1 MLWRH
6 LFRKKSSHLACSVE
20 PVSDIPI
27 GYALEARMLFDG
39 AIAATAEQTT
49 EAQTTTTQ
57 TTTTQ
62 TASVGTAAQS
72 DSSNTDGTTD
82 QSDTS
87 SQHTSTQS
95 ATTDSHDVAAV
106 AAGATSHKEVVFID
120 TSVADYQILVD
131 QVPAGTEVV
140 LLDSSKDGLTQ
151 MAEWAQTHHGYD
163 AIHIISHGSEGQV
176 SLGTLTLNTTT
187 AASRSA
193 DLATL
198 GSALTEDGDLLLYG
212 CDIGATGSGA
222 FLQLLHDTTGADIAA
237 SNDNTGAAALGGDW
251 VLETSL
257 GDIQTSSLSVSH
269 YSHLLSMVTFVE
281 NSQEDNDANSNSMF
295 VRTIDGADFT
305 FKAGSTI
312 TGTSASYLDIQEDT
326 NPNYQT
332 SGGGIGPGI
341 YSLSDRNGGSGM
353 DFEISVQSG
362 YTFDLTGFETQ
373 LRTGSLTI
381 YYVKDGVTNS
391 FTLSPGADSFHTY
404 SGLTTLN
411 DVTSVVF
418 TSEDYGLFQNI
429 IITDVKTASPK
440 DTTSTLTAGA
450 ASEATTFSTTATSV
464 ASATSLLDF
473 TITDTGASDGVATN
487 VSQFYANVSGT
498 ATSSELSK
506 MTFLLSGPDATNVV
520 GTYDSSTGRI
530 TFSSLSLSVAN
541 SSSETY
547 TIKAY
552 YNDNTGSNDITDHHT
567 VVLSVN
573 ASNFTTV
580 SGGSTFASSQA
591 NVTNGSGASIDVA
604 ATKLI
609 YSQSP
614 STSVVSGINFT
625 TQPVLIAVD
634 DRGNIDTDFSGTV
647 TLSEN
652 GSGSLT
658 GTTSVTASNGTAT
671 FSGVKYTSASDADA
685 NFVLTAASGSLVSA
699 TSASINPDV
708 VATRLV
714 FSTQPV
720 PTTIQNGQSTS
731 FTTVPVVQAVD
742 ANGMVDQDYTTNIVL
757 SVTDPNDSVVDG
769 TVNSLSVTS
778 GDHDASAT
786 TVTLTPSGGIATYTG
801 LIIQYTNSG
810 STNTLALR
818 ATSGGLTA
826 VNSSSITSTTNTA
839 PVFSNLNGGATFTE
853 KGSAVVMD
861 NNVTVADTE
870 LNALNS
876 GLGNYN
882 GASISIA
889 RNGGANSNDSF
900 GNSGLLGALTQ
911 GQSFTYNGTAVGSVT
926 ANSSGTLTL
935 TFNSNA
941 TSAIVNAVLQS
952 LTYANSSND
961 PPTSVTLNWTFNDG
975 SLNSS
980 GTNQAVLSITPV
992 NDAPVI
998 SNTSVSKT
1006 FNEDTAQTFS
1016 AADFG
1021 FSDVDSGNT
1030 LQSITIVTAPIA
1042 GELFIDANSDGVRDS
1057 GDTLLGDGA
1066 VVSAANIGKLTFRP
1080 TANANGAGYA
1090 SFTWKVSDG
1099 TALSANT
1106 GTMTLNVTPVND
1118 APVISNTSVSKTFN
1132 EDSAQTFSAAD
1143 FGFSDVDSGNTLQSI
1158 TIVTAPGAGELFID
1172 ANNDGVRGGGDT
1184 LLGNGSVVSAADIG
1198 KLTFRPTAN
1207 ANGTGYASFTWKVS
1221 DGTALSANMGTM
1233 TLNVTPVNDAPTL
1246 SSGATVTLTSTTEDV
1261 TSSATTVSS
1270 LLNNAGY
1277 GDVDSGA
1284 ASGIAI
1290 TATAGHG
1297 GWQYSTD
1304 SGANW
1309 FNVGTVSGSSALLL
1323 GSTAQIRYVP
1333 DSANGETATLG
1344 FRAWD
1349 QTSGTATAGASKGL
1363 ADTSTSGGSSAFS
1376 SNSAQASLVVTN
1388 VNDAPTVGS
1397 TVSTQSATKDTA
1409 FSFTVPAGTF
1419 VDVDSGDTLTLSA
1432 TQADGS
1438 ALPGWLSFN
1447 PATRTFSGTPGNGDV
1462 GNLTIRVTATDGSNA
1477 SVSTTF
1483 GLTVN
1488 NSNLPPVVSTPVTDQ
1503 SIAQN
1508 GSFNFTVP
1516 AGTFTDP
1523 DTGDTLT
1530 LSATRADG
1538 SALPGWLSF
1547 NPTTRTFSGTPGN
1560 GDVGNLTIRV
1570 TATDGSNASVS
1581 TTFGLVVTN
1590 VNDAP
1595 VVSGSLGAQTAA
1607 QNGGFSFTV
1616 PAGTFTDPD
1625 TGDTLT
1631 LSATRADGSALPG
1644 WLSFNPTTRT
1654 FSGTPGNGDVGNL
1667 TIRVTATDGSNASVS
1682 TTFGLVVTNVNDAPV
1697 VSGSLGAQ
1705 TAAQNGGFSFTVPA
1719 GTFTDP
1725 DSGDTLTL
1733 SATRADGSALPGW
1746 LSFNPATRTF
1756 SGTPGN
1762 GDVGNLTIRV
1772 TATDGS
1778 NASVSTTFGLVVSG
1792 SSVDNGDP
1800 EFRINGGTSVQPTA
1814 TPVPV
1819 VTVAPAAPVTLG
1831 ALFAPTSLGAL
1842 NATSTADNA
1851 TAASTIFQAAQ
1862 RAPQVSNAPASQIA
1876 SAFVQGAVSSSASL
1890 FESSLGSFPSFNT
1903 GGALGGSSS
1912 LAGVFSGISL
1922 PSLSPMAVFSGGS
1935 WRDIN
1940 TNSANTG
1947 RLTTPLGGVAM
1958 QFAPGLERQLQHIG
1972 DDMQQRLAAIEQAL
1986 LDIGQITVERQQG

>member
-6 LFRKKSSHLACSVE
+6 LFRKKSSHSACSVE

-39 AIAATAEQTT
+39 AIVATAEQTT
-49 EAQTTTTQ
+49 ETQTTTSQTTTSQ

-62 TASVGTAAQS
+62 TASADTATQS
-72 DSSNTDGTTD
+72 DNSHADGTTD

-95 ATTDSHDVAAV
+95 ATADSHDVAAV
-106 AAGATSHKEVVFID
+106 ATGATAHKEVVFID
-120 TSVADYQILVD
+120 TSVADYQTLVD

-222 FLQLLHDTTGADIAA
+222 FLQLLHETTGADIAA

-251 VLETSL
+251 VLETSV
-257 GDIQTSSLSVSH
+257 GDIQAHSLSVSD
-269 YSHLLSMVTFVE
+269 YSHLLSTVTFVVD
-281 NSQEDNDANSNSMF
+281 SQEDSDANSNNMF
-295 VRTIDGADFT
+295 VRTIDGASFT

-312 TGTSASYLDIQEDT
+312 TGTNASYLDIQEDT

-362 YTFDLTGFETQ
+362 YTFDVTGFETQ
-373 LRTGSLTI
+373 LRTGTLTI
-381 YYVKDGVTNS
+381 YYVKDGVTSS
-391 FTLSPGADSFHTY
+391 FSLTPGADAFHTY
-404 SGLTTLN
+404 SGVTTLN

-429 IITDVKTASPK
+429 IITDVKTAAPK
-440 DTTSTLTAGA
+440 DSTSTLTAGA

-464 ASATSLLDF
+464 GSATSLMDF
-473 TITDTGASDGVATN
+473 TITDTGASDGVATT
-487 VSQFYANVSGT
+487 VSALYANVSGS

-506 MTFLLSGPDATNVV
+506 MTFLLSGPDATNVA
-520 GTYDSSTGRI
+520 GTYDSSTGRV
-530 TFSSLSLSVAN
+530 TFSGLNVSIADGG
-541 SSSETY
+541 SETY

-552 YNDNTGSNDITDHHT
+552 YNDNTSSNDITDHHT
-567 VVLSVN
+567 VVLSIN
-573 ASNFTTV
+573 ASNVTTG
-580 SGGSTFASSQA
+580 SGSSTFAGAQSS
-591 NVTNGSGASIDVA
+591 VTNGSGASIDVA
-604 ATKLI
+604 ATQLI

-625 TQPVLIAVD
+625 TQPVVYAVD
-634 DRGNIDTDFSGTV
+634 ARGNIDTDFNGSV

-658 GTTSVTASNGTAT
+658 GTTQVTASNGIAT

-685 NFVLTAASGSLVSA
+685 NFVLTAASASLASV

-769 TVNSLSVTS
+769 TVNSLTVTS
-778 GDHDASAT
+778 GDNDGSAT

-810 STNTLALR
+810 SSNTLALR

-826 VNSSSITSTTNTA
+826 INSSSITSTTNTA
-839 PVFSNLNGGATFTE
+839 PVFSNLNGGATYTE
-853 KGSAVVMD
+853 NGSAVVID
-861 NNVTVADTE
+861 NDVTVADTE
-870 LNALNS
+870 LNNQ
-876 GLGNYN
+876 GNYN

-889 RNGGANSNDSF
+889 RNGGANSVDTF
-900 GNSGLLGALTQ
+900 GNSGLLGTLTQ
-911 GQSFTYNGTAVGSVT
+911 GQNFTYNGTAVGSVT
-926 ANSSGTLTL
+926 TNSSGTLTL

-952 LTYANSSND
+952 LTYANTSDD
-961 PPTSVTLNWTFNDG
+961 PPASVTLNWTFNDG
-975 SLNSS
+975 SLNST

-1006 FNEDTAQTFS
+1006 FNEDSAQTFS

-1021 FSDVDSGNT
+1021 FSDVDSGDT
-1030 LQSITIVTAPIA
+1030 LQSITIVTAPTA

-1099 TALSANT
+1099 TALSGNT

-1118 APVISNTSVSKTFN
+1118 APVISNTSVSKTLS

-1143 FGFSDVDSGNTLQSI
+1143 FGFSDVDSGDTLQSI
-1158 TIVTAPGAGELFID
+1158 TIVTGPGAGELFID

-1207 ANGTGYASFTWKVS
+1207 ANGTSYTTFTWKVS
-1221 DGTALSANMGTM
+1221 DGTALSGNTGTM

-1246 SSGATVTLTSTTEDV
+1246 SSGVTVTLTSTTEDV

-1270 LLNNAGY
+1270 LLSNAGY

-1284 ASGIAI
+1284 SSGIAI
-1290 TATAGHG
+1290 TATAGNG

-1304 SGANW
+1304 SGTNW
-1309 FNVGTVSGSSALLL
+1309 FSIGTVSDSSALLL
-1323 GSTAQIRYVP
+1323 LAPNAQVRYVP
-1333 DSANGETATLG
+1333 DSANGETATLS

-1349 QTSGTATAGASKGL
+1349 NTSGSATAGSSKGL
-1363 ADTSTSGGSSAFS
+1363 ADTSTTGGSSAFS
-1376 SNSAQASLVVTN
+1376 TNSAQASLVVTS

-1397 TVSTQSATKDTA
+1397 PVSIQSATKDTA
-1409 FSFTVPAGTF
+1409 FSFTVPGGTF
-1419 VDVDSGDTLTLSA
+1419 VDVDSGDTLTLGA
-1432 TQADGS
+1432 TQSDGS
-1438 ALPGWLSFN
+1438 ALPTWLSFN
-1447 PATRTFSGTPGNGDV
+1447 PSTRTFSGTPGHSDV
-1462 GNLTIRVTATDGSNA
+1462 GNLTIRITATDGSNA

-1488 NSNLPPVVSTPVTDQ
+1488 NSNLPPVVSNPVTDQ

-1516 AGTFTDP
+1516 GGTFTDP
-1523 DTGDTLT
+1523 DT
-1530 LSATRADG
+1530 
-1538 SALPGWLSF
+1538 
-1547 NPTTRTFSGTPGN
+1547 
-1560 GDVGNLTIRV
+1560 
-1570 TATDGSNASVS
+1570 
-1581 TTFGLVVTN
+1581 
-1590 VNDAP
+1590 
-1595 VVSGSLGAQTAA
+1595 
-1607 QNGGFSFTV
+1607 
-1616 PAGTFTDPD
+1616 
-1625 TGDTLT
+1625 
-1631 LSATRADGSALPG
+1631 
-1644 WLSFNPTTRT
+1644 
-1654 FSGTPGNGDVGNL
+1654 
-1667 TIRVTATDGSNASVS
+1667 
-1682 TTFGLVVTNVNDAPV
+1682 
-1697 VSGSLGAQ
+1697 
-1705 TAAQNGGFSFTVPA
+1705 
-1719 GTFTDP
+1719 
-1725 DSGDTLTL
+1725 GDTLTL

-1778 NASVSTTFGLVVSG
+1778 NASVSTTFGLVVTNVNDAPVVSG
-1792 SSVDNGDP
+1792 SLGGQTAAQNGGFSFTVPAGVFTDPDTGDSLTLSATQADGSALPGWLSFNPATRTFSGTPGNGDVGNLTIRVTATDGSNASVSTTFGLVVTGSTVDNGDP
-1800 EFRINGGTSVQPTA
+1800 EFRINGGTSVPPTA

-1819 VTVAPAAPVTLG
+1819 VTVAPAAPITLG
-1831 ALFAPTSLGAL
+1831 ALFGPTSLGAL
-1842 NATSTADNA
+1842 NAGSTATADNA
-1851 TAASTIFQAAQ
+1851 TAASTIFQSAQ
-1862 RAPQVSNAPASQIA
+1862 RAPQVSNVPASQIA

-1912 LAGVFSGISL
+1912 LAGVFSGMSL

-1947 RLTTPLGGVAM
+1947 RLTTPSGGIAL
-1958 QFAPGLERQLQHIG
+1958 QFAPGLEQQLQHIG
-1972 DDMQQRLAAIEQAL
+1972 NDTQQRLAAIEQAL
-1986 LDIGQITVERQQG
+1986 LDIGQITYEQQQG

>member
-6 LFRKKSSHLACSVE
+6 LFRKKSSHSACSVE

-39 AIAATAEQTT
+39 AIVATAEQTT
-49 EAQTTTTQ
+49 ETQTTTSQTTTSQ

-62 TASVGTAAQS
+62 TASADTATQS
-72 DSSNTDGTTD
+72 DNSHADGTTD
-82 QSDTS
+82 QADTS

-95 ATTDSHDVAAV
+95 ATADSHDVAAV
-106 AAGATSHKEVVFID
+106 ATGATAHKEVVFID
-120 TSVADYQILVD
+120 TSVADYQTLVD

-140 LLDSSKDGLTQ
+140 LLDSGKDGLTQ
-151 MAEWAQTHHGYD
+151 MAEWAQTHSGYD

-222 FLQLLHDTTGADIAA
+222 FLQLLHETTGADIAA

-251 VLETSL
+251 VLETSV
-257 GDIQTSSLSVSH
+257 GDIQAHSLSVSD
-269 YSHLLSMVTFVE
+269 YSHLLSTVTFVDG
-281 NSQEDNDANSNSMF
+281 SQEDSDANSNNMF
-295 VRTIDGADFT
+295 VRTIDGASFT

-312 TGTSASYLDIQEDT
+312 TGKNASYLDIQEDT

-341 YSLSDRNGGSGM
+341 YSLSDRNGGSGI

-362 YTFDLTGFETQ
+362 YTFDVTGFETQ
-373 LRTGSLTI
+373 LRTGTVTI
-381 YYVKDGVTNS
+381 YYVKDGVTSS
-391 FTLSPGADSFHTY
+391 FSLTPGADAFHTY

-429 IITDVKTASPK
+429 IITDVKTAAPK
-440 DTTSTLTAGA
+440 DSTSTLTAGA

-464 ASATSLLDF
+464 GSATSLMDF
-473 TITDTGASDGVATN
+473 TITDTGASDGVATT
-487 VSQFYANVSGT
+487 VSALYANVSGS

-506 MTFLLSGPDATNVV
+506 MTFLLSGPDATNVA
-520 GTYDSSTGRI
+520 GTYDSSTGRV
-530 TFSSLSLSVAN
+530 TFSGLNVSIADGG
-541 SSSETY
+541 SETY

-552 YNDNTGSNDITDHHT
+552 YNDNTSSNDITDHHT
-567 VVLSVN
+567 VVLSIN
-573 ASNFTTV
+573 ASNVTTG
-580 SGGSTFASSQA
+580 SGCSTFAGAQSS
-591 NVTNGSGASIDVA
+591 VTNGSGASIDVA
-604 ATKLI
+604 ATQLI

-625 TQPVLIAVD
+625 TQPVVYAVD
-634 DRGNIDTDFSGTV
+634 ARGNIDTDFNGSV

-658 GTTSVTASNGTAT
+658 GTTQVTASNGIAT

-685 NFVLTAASGSLVSA
+685 NFVLTAASASLASV

-769 TVNSLSVTS
+769 TVNSLTVTS
-778 GDHDASAT
+778 GDNDGSAT

-810 STNTLALR
+810 SSNTLALR
-818 ATSGGLTA
+818 ATSVGLTA
-826 VNSSSITSTTNTA
+826 INSSSITSTTNTA
-839 PVFSNLNGGATFTE
+839 PVFSNLNGGATYTE
-853 KGSAVVMD
+853 NGSAVVID
-861 NNVTVADTE
+861 NDVTVADTE
-870 LNALNS
+870 LNNQ
-876 GLGNYN
+876 GNYN

-889 RNGGANSNDSF
+889 RNGGANSVDTF
-900 GNSGLLGALTQ
+900 GNSGLLGTLTQ
-911 GQSFTYNGTAVGSVT
+911 GQNFTYNGTAVGSVT
-926 ANSSGTLTL
+926 TNSSGTLTL

-952 LTYANSSND
+952 LTYANTSDD
-961 PPTSVTLNWTFNDG
+961 PPASVTLNWTFNDG
-975 SLNSS
+975 SLNST

-1006 FNEDTAQTFS
+1006 FNEDSAQTFS

-1021 FSDVDSGNT
+1021 FSDVDSGDT
-1030 LQSITIVTAPIA
+1030 LQSITIVTAPTA

-1099 TALSANT
+1099 TALSGNT

-1118 APVISNTSVSKTFN
+1118 APVISNTSVSKTLS

-1143 FGFSDVDSGNTLQSI
+1143 FGFSDVDSGDTLQSI
-1158 TIVTAPGAGELFID
+1158 TIVTGPGAGELFID

-1207 ANGTGYASFTWKVS
+1207 ANGTSYTTFTWKVS
-1221 DGTALSANMGTM
+1221 DGTALSGNTGTM

-1246 SSGATVTLTSTTEDV
+1246 SSGVTVTLTSTTEDV

-1270 LLNNAGY
+1270 LLSNAGY

-1284 ASGIAI
+1284 SSGIAI
-1290 TATAGHG
+1290 TATAGNG

-1309 FNVGTVSGSSALLL
+1309 FSIGTVSDSSALLL
-1323 GSTAQIRYVP
+1323 LAPNAQVRYVP
-1333 DSANGETATLG
+1333 DSANGETATLS

-1349 QTSGTATAGASKGL
+1349 NTSGSATAGSSKGL
-1363 ADTSTSGGSSAFS
+1363 ADTSTTGGSSAFS
-1376 SNSAQASLVVTN
+1376 TNSAQASLVVTS

-1397 TVSTQSATKDTA
+1397 PVSIQSATKDTA
-1409 FSFTVPAGTF
+1409 FSFTVPGGTF

-1432 TQADGS
+1432 TQSDGS
-1438 ALPGWLSFN
+1438 ALPTWLSFN
-1447 PATRTFSGTPGNGDV
+1447 PSTRTFSGTPGHSDV
-1462 GNLTIRVTATDGSNA
+1462 GNLTIRITATDGSNA

-1488 NSNLPPVVSTPVTDQ
+1488 NSNLPPVVSNPVTDQ

-1516 AGTFTDP
+1516 GGTFTDP
-1523 DTGDTLT
+1523 DT
-1530 LSATRADG
+1530 
-1538 SALPGWLSF
+1538 
-1547 NPTTRTFSGTPGN
+1547 
-1560 GDVGNLTIRV
+1560 
-1570 TATDGSNASVS
+1570 
-1581 TTFGLVVTN
+1581 
-1590 VNDAP
+1590 
-1595 VVSGSLGAQTAA
+1595 
-1607 QNGGFSFTV
+1607 
-1616 PAGTFTDPD
+1616 
-1625 TGDTLT
+1625 
-1631 LSATRADGSALPG
+1631 
-1644 WLSFNPTTRT
+1644 
-1654 FSGTPGNGDVGNL
+1654 
-1667 TIRVTATDGSNASVS
+1667 
-1682 TTFGLVVTNVNDAPV
+1682 
-1697 VSGSLGAQ
+1697 
-1705 TAAQNGGFSFTVPA
+1705 
-1719 GTFTDP
+1719 
-1725 DSGDTLTL
+1725 GDTLTL

-1778 NASVSTTFGLVVSG
+1778 NASVSTTFGLVVTNVNDAPVVSG
-1792 SSVDNGDP
+1792 SLGGQTAAQNGGFSFTVPAGVFTDPDTGDSLTLSATQADGSALPGWLSFNPATRTFSGTPGNGDVGNLTIRVTATDGSNASVSTTFGLVVTGSTVDNGDP
-1800 EFRINGGTSVQPTA
+1800 EFRINGGTSVPPTA

-1819 VTVAPAAPVTLG
+1819 VTVAPAAPITLG
-1831 ALFAPTSLGAL
+1831 ALFGPTSLGAL
-1842 NATSTADNA
+1842 NAGSTATADNA
-1851 TAASTIFQAAQ
+1851 TAASTIFQSAQ
-1862 RAPQVSNAPASQIA
+1862 RAPQVSNVPASQIA

-1912 LAGVFSGISL
+1912 LAGVFSGMSL

-1947 RLTTPLGGVAM
+1947 RLTTPSGGIAL
-1958 QFAPGLERQLQHIG
+1958 QFAPGLEQQLQHIG
-1972 DDMQQRLAAIEQAL
+1972 NDTQQRLAAIEQAL
-1986 LDIGQITVERQQG
+1986 LDIGQITYEQQQG

>member
-6 LFRKKSSHLACSVE
+6 LFRKKSSHSACSVE

-39 AIAATAEQTT
+39 AIVATAEQTT
-49 EAQTTTTQ
+49 ETQTTTSQTTTSQ

-62 TASVGTAAQS
+62 TASADTATQS
-72 DSSNTDGTTD
+72 DNSHADGTTD
-82 QSDTS
+82 QADTS

-95 ATTDSHDVAAV
+95 ATADSHDVAAV
-106 AAGATSHKEVVFID
+106 ATGATAHKEVVFID
-120 TSVADYQILVD
+120 TSVADYQTLVD

-151 MAEWAQTHHGYD
+151 MAEWAQTHSGYD

-222 FLQLLHDTTGADIAA
+222 FLQLLHETTGADIAA

-251 VLETSL
+251 VLETSV
-257 GDIQTSSLSVSH
+257 GDIQAHSLSVSD
-269 YSHLLSMVTFVE
+269 YSHLLSTVTFVDG
-281 NSQEDNDANSNSMF
+281 SQEDSDANSNNMF
-295 VRTIDGADFT
+295 VRTIDGASFT

-312 TGTSASYLDIQEDT
+312 TGKNASYLDIQEDT

-362 YTFDLTGFETQ
+362 YTFDVTGFETQ
-373 LRTGSLTI
+373 LRTGTVTI
-381 YYVKDGVTNS
+381 YYVKDGVTSS
-391 FTLSPGADSFHTY
+391 FSLTPGADAFHTY

-429 IITDVKTASPK
+429 IITDVKTAAPK
-440 DTTSTLTAGA
+440 DSTSTLTAGA

-464 ASATSLLDF
+464 GSATSLMDF
-473 TITDTGASDGVATN
+473 TITDTGASDGVATT
-487 VSQFYANVSGT
+487 VSALYANVSGS

-506 MTFLLSGPDATNVV
+506 MTFLLSGPDATNVA
-520 GTYDSSTGRI
+520 GTYDSSTGRV
-530 TFSSLSLSVAN
+530 TFSGLNVSIADGG
-541 SSSETY
+541 SETY

-552 YNDNTGSNDITDHHT
+552 YNDNTSSNDITDHHT
-567 VVLSVN
+567 VVLSIN
-573 ASNFTTV
+573 ASNVTTG
-580 SGGSTFASSQA
+580 SGSSTFAGAQSS
-591 NVTNGSGASIDVA
+591 VTNGSGASIDVA
-604 ATKLI
+604 ATQLI

-625 TQPVLIAVD
+625 TQPVVYAVD
-634 DRGNIDTDFSGTV
+634 ARGNIDTDFNGSV

-658 GTTSVTASNGTAT
+658 GTTQVTASNGIAT

-685 NFVLTAASGSLVSA
+685 NFVLTAASASLASV

-769 TVNSLSVTS
+769 TVNSLTVTS
-778 GDHDASAT
+778 GDNDGSAT

-810 STNTLALR
+810 SSNTLALR
-818 ATSGGLTA
+818 ATSVGLTA
-826 VNSSSITSTTNTA
+826 INSSSITSTTNTA
-839 PVFSNLNGGATFTE
+839 PVFSNLNGGATYTE
-853 KGSAVVMD
+853 NGSAVVID
-861 NNVTVADTE
+861 NDVTVADTE
-870 LNALNS
+870 LNNQ
-876 GLGNYN
+876 GNYN

-889 RNGGANSNDSF
+889 RNGGANSVDTF
-900 GNSGLLGALTQ
+900 GNSGLLGTLTQ
-911 GQSFTYNGTAVGSVT
+911 GQNFTYNGTAVGSVT
-926 ANSSGTLTL
+926 TNSSGTLTL

-952 LTYANSSND
+952 LTYANTSDD
-961 PPTSVTLNWTFNDG
+961 PPASVTLNWTFNDG
-975 SLNSS
+975 SLNST

-1006 FNEDTAQTFS
+1006 FNEDSAQTFS

-1021 FSDVDSGNT
+1021 FSDVDSGDT
-1030 LQSITIVTAPIA
+1030 LQSITIVTAPTA

-1099 TALSANT
+1099 TALSGNT

-1118 APVISNTSVSKTFN
+1118 APVISNTSVSKTLS

-1143 FGFSDVDSGNTLQSI
+1143 FGFSDVDSGDTLQSI
-1158 TIVTAPGAGELFID
+1158 TIVTGPGAGELFID

-1207 ANGTGYASFTWKVS
+1207 ANGTSYTTFTWKVS
-1221 DGTALSANMGTM
+1221 DGTALSGNTGTM

-1246 SSGATVTLTSTTEDV
+1246 SSGVTVTLTSTTEDV

-1270 LLNNAGY
+1270 LLSNAGY

-1284 ASGIAI
+1284 SSGIAI
-1290 TATAGHG
+1290 TATAGNG

-1309 FNVGTVSGSSALLL
+1309 FSIGTVSDSSALLL
-1323 GSTAQIRYVP
+1323 LAPNAQVRYVP
-1333 DSANGETATLG
+1333 DSANGETATLS

-1349 QTSGTATAGASKGL
+1349 NTSGSATAGSSKGL
-1363 ADTSTSGGSSAFS
+1363 ADTSTTGGSSAFS
-1376 SNSAQASLVVTN
+1376 TNSAQASLVVTS

-1397 TVSTQSATKDTA
+1397 PVSIQSATKDTA
-1409 FSFTVPAGTF
+1409 FSFTVPGGTF
-1419 VDVDSGDTLTLSA
+1419 VDVDSGDTLTLGATQSDGSALPTWLSFNPSTRTFSGTPGHSDVGNLTIRITATDGSNASVSTTFGLTVNNSNLPPVVSNPVTDQSIAQNGSFNFTVPGGTFTDPDTGDTLTLSATQADGSALPGWLSFNPATRTFSGTPGNSDVGNLTIRVTATDGSNASVSTTFGLVVTNVNDAPVVSGSLGGQTAAQNGGFSFTVPAGVFTDPDTGDTLTLSA

-1483 GLTVN
+1483 GL
-1488 NSNLPPVVSTPVTDQ
+1488 
-1503 SIAQN
+1503 
-1508 GSFNFTVP
+1508 
-1516 AGTFTDP
+1516 
-1523 DTGDTLT
+1523 
-1530 LSATRADG
+1530 
-1538 SALPGWLSF
+1538 
-1547 NPTTRTFSGTPGN
+1547 
-1560 GDVGNLTIRV
+1560 
-1570 TATDGSNASVS
+1570 
-1581 TTFGLVVTN
+1581 VVT
-1590 VNDAP
+1590 
-1595 VVSGSLGAQTAA
+1595 GST
-1607 QNGGFSFTV
+1607 
-1616 PAGTFTDPD
+1616 
-1625 TGDTLT
+1625 
-1631 LSATRADGSALPG
+1631 
-1644 WLSFNPTTRT
+1644 
-1654 FSGTPGNGDVGNL
+1654 
-1667 TIRVTATDGSNASVS
+1667 
-1682 TTFGLVVTNVNDAPV
+1682 
-1697 VSGSLGAQ
+1697 
-1705 TAAQNGGFSFTVPA
+1705 
-1719 GTFTDP
+1719 
-1725 DSGDTLTL
+1725 
-1733 SATRADGSALPGW
+1733 
-1746 LSFNPATRTF
+1746 
-1756 SGTPGN
+1756 
-1762 GDVGNLTIRV
+1762 
-1772 TATDGS
+1772 
-1778 NASVSTTFGLVVSG
+1778 
-1792 SSVDNGDP
+1792 VDNGDP
-1800 EFRINGGTSVQPTA
+1800 EFRINGGTSVPPTA

-1819 VTVAPAAPVTLG
+1819 VTVAPAAPITLG
-1831 ALFAPTSLGAL
+1831 ALFGPTSLGAL
-1842 NATSTADNA
+1842 NAGSTADNA
-1851 TAASTIFQAAQ
+1851 TAASTIFQSAQ
-1862 RAPQVSNAPASQIA
+1862 RAPQVSNVPASQIA

-1912 LAGVFSGISL
+1912 LAGVFSGMSL

-1947 RLTTPLGGVAM
+1947 RLTTPSGGIAL
-1958 QFAPGLERQLQHIG
+1958 QFAPGLEQQLQHIG
-1972 DDMQQRLAAIEQAL
+1972 NDTQQRLAAIEQAL
-1986 LDIGQITVERQQG
+1986 LDIGQITYEQQQG

>member
-6 LFRKKSSHLACSVE
+6 LFRKKSSHSACSVE

-39 AIAATAEQTT
+39 AIVATAEQTT
-49 EAQTTTTQ
+49 ETQTTTSQTTTSQ

-62 TASVGTAAQS
+62 TASADTATQS
-72 DSSNTDGTTD
+72 DNSHADGTTD

-95 ATTDSHDVAAV
+95 ATADSHDVAAV
-106 AAGATSHKEVVFID
+106 ATGATAHKEVVFID
-120 TSVADYQILVD
+120 TSVADYQTLVN

-140 LLDSSKDGLTQ
+140 LLDSGKDGLTQ
-151 MAEWAQTHHGYD
+151 MAEWAQTHSGYD

-222 FLQLLHDTTGADIAA
+222 FLQLLHETTGADIAA

-251 VLETSL
+251 VLETSV
-257 GDIQTSSLSVSH
+257 GDIQAHSLSVSD
-269 YSHLLSMVTFVE
+269 YSHLLSTVTFVDG
-281 NSQEDNDANSNSMF
+281 SQEDSDANSNNMF
-295 VRTIDGADFT
+295 VRTIDGASFT

-312 TGTSASYLDIQEDT
+312 TGTNASYMDIREDT
-326 NPNYQT
+326 DPNYLA

-341 YSLSDRNGGSGM
+341 YSLSDRNNGSGI

-362 YTFDLTGFETQ
+362 YTFDVTGFETQ
-373 LRTGSLTI
+373 LRTGTLTI
-381 YYVKDGVTNS
+381 YYVKDGVTSS
-391 FTLSPGADSFHTY
+391 FSLTPGADAFHTY

-418 TSEDYGLFQNI
+418 TSEDFGLFQNI
-429 IITDVKTASPK
+429 IITDVKTAAPK
-440 DTTSTLTAGA
+440 DSTSTLTAGA

-464 ASATSLLDF
+464 GSATSLMDF
-473 TITDTGASDGVATN
+473 TITDTGASDGVATT
-487 VSQFYANVSGT
+487 VSALYANVSGS

-506 MTFLLSGPDATNVV
+506 MTFLLSGPDATNVA
-520 GTYDSSTGRI
+520 GTYDSSTGRV
-530 TFSSLSLSVAN
+530 TFSGLNVSIADGG
-541 SSSETY
+541 SETY

-552 YNDNTGSNDITDHHT
+552 YNDNTSSNDITDHHT
-567 VVLSVN
+567 VVLSIN
-573 ASNFTTV
+573 ASNVTTG
-580 SGGSTFASSQA
+580 SGSSTFASAQSS
-591 NVTNGSGASIDVA
+591 VTNGSGASIDVA
-604 ATKLI
+604 ATQLI

-625 TQPVLIAVD
+625 TQPVVYAVD
-634 DRGNIDTDFSGTV
+634 ARGNIDTDFNGSV

-658 GTTSVTASNGTAT
+658 GTTQVTASNGIAT

-685 NFVLTAASGSLVSA
+685 NFVLTAASASLASV

-769 TVNSLSVTS
+769 TVNSLTVTS
-778 GDHDASAT
+778 GDNDGSAT

-810 STNTLALR
+810 SSNTLALR
-818 ATSGGLTA
+818 ATSVGLTA
-826 VNSSSITSTTNTA
+826 INSSSITSTTNTA
-839 PVFSNLNGGATFTE
+839 PVFSNLNGGATYTE
-853 KGSAVVMD
+853 NGSAVVID
-861 NNVTVADTE
+861 NDVTVADTE
-870 LNALNS
+870 LNNQ
-876 GLGNYN
+876 GNYN

-889 RNGGANSNDSF
+889 RNGGANSVDTF
-900 GNSGLLGALTQ
+900 GNSGLLGTLTQ
-911 GQSFTYNGTAVGSVT
+911 GQNFTYNGTAVGSVT
-926 ANSSGTLTL
+926 TNSSGTLTL

-952 LTYANSSND
+952 LTYANTSDD
-961 PPTSVTLNWTFNDG
+961 PPASVTLNWTFNDG
-975 SLNSS
+975 SLNST

-1006 FNEDTAQTFS
+1006 FNEDSAQTFS

-1021 FSDVDSGNT
+1021 FSDVDSGDT
-1030 LQSITIVTAPIA
+1030 LQSITIVTAPSA

-1099 TALSANT
+1099 TALSGNT

-1118 APVISNTSVSKTFN
+1118 APVISNTSVSKTLS

-1143 FGFSDVDSGNTLQSI
+1143 FGFSDVDSGDTLQSI
-1158 TIVTAPGAGELFID
+1158 TIVTGPGAGELFID

-1233 TLNVTPVNDAPTL
+1233 TLNVMPVNDAPTL
-1246 SSGATVTLTSTTEDV
+1246 SGSATVTLTSTTEDV

-1270 LLNNAGY
+1270 LLSGAGY

-1284 ASGIAI
+1284 SSGIAI
-1290 TATAGHG
+1290 TATIGNG

-1309 FNVGTVSGSSALLL
+1309 FNIGTVSGSSALLL
-1323 GSTAQIRYVP
+1323 GSTAQLRYVP
-1333 DSANGETATLG
+1333 DSANGETATLS

-1349 QTSGTATAGASKGL
+1349 QTSGTATNGATKGL
-1363 ADTSTSGGSSAFS
+1363 ADASTTGGSSAFS
-1376 SNSAQASLVVTN
+1376 TNSAQASLVVTS

-1397 TVSTQSATKDTA
+1397 PVSIQSATKDTA
-1409 FSFTVPAGTF
+1409 FSFTVPGGTF
-1419 VDVDSGDTLTLSA
+1419 VDVDSGDTLTLGA
-1432 TQADGS
+1432 TQSDGS
-1438 ALPGWLSFN
+1438 ALPTWLSFN
-1447 PATRTFSGTPGNGDV
+1447 PSTRTFSGTPGHSDV
-1462 GNLTIRVTATDGSNA
+1462 GNLTIRITATDGSNA

-1488 NSNLPPVVSTPVTDQ
+1488 NSNLPPVVSNPVTDQ

-1516 AGTFTDP
+1516 GGTFTDP
-1523 DTGDTLT
+1523 DT
-1530 LSATRADG
+1530 
-1538 SALPGWLSF
+1538 
-1547 NPTTRTFSGTPGN
+1547 
-1560 GDVGNLTIRV
+1560 
-1570 TATDGSNASVS
+1570 
-1581 TTFGLVVTN
+1581 
-1590 VNDAP
+1590 
-1595 VVSGSLGAQTAA
+1595 
-1607 QNGGFSFTV
+1607 
-1616 PAGTFTDPD
+1616 
-1625 TGDTLT
+1625 
-1631 LSATRADGSALPG
+1631 
-1644 WLSFNPTTRT
+1644 
-1654 FSGTPGNGDVGNL
+1654 
-1667 TIRVTATDGSNASVS
+1667 
-1682 TTFGLVVTNVNDAPV
+1682 
-1697 VSGSLGAQ
+1697 
-1705 TAAQNGGFSFTVPA
+1705 
-1719 GTFTDP
+1719 
-1725 DSGDTLTL
+1725 GDTLTL

-1778 NASVSTTFGLVVSG
+1778 NASVSTTFGLVVTNVNDAPVVSG
-1792 SSVDNGDP
+1792 SLGGQTAAQNGGFSFTVPAGVFTDPDTGDSLTLSATQADGSALPGWLSFNPATRTFSGTPGNGDVGNLTIRVTATDGSNASVSTTFGLVVTGSTVDNGDP
-1800 EFRINGGTSVQPTA
+1800 EFRINGGTSVPPTA

-1819 VTVAPAAPVTLG
+1819 VTVAPAAPITLG
-1831 ALFAPTSLGAL
+1831 ALFGPTSLGAL
-1842 NATSTADNA
+1842 NAGSTATADNA
-1851 TAASTIFQAAQ
+1851 TAASTIFQSAQ
-1862 RAPQVSNAPASQIA
+1862 RAPQVSNVPASQIA

-1912 LAGVFSGISL
+1912 LAGVFSGMSL

-1947 RLTTPLGGVAM
+1947 RLTTPSGGIAL
-1958 QFAPGLERQLQHIG
+1958 QFAPGLEQQLQHIG
-1972 DDMQQRLAAIEQAL
+1972 NDTQQRLAAIEQAL
-1986 LDIGQITVERQQG
+1986 LDIGQITYEQQQG

>member
-39 AIAATAEQTT
+39 AIVATAEQTT
-49 EAQTTTTQ
+49 ETQTTTSQTTTSQ

-62 TASVGTAAQS
+62 TASADTATQS
-72 DSSNTDGTTD
+72 DNSHADGTTD

-87 SQHTSTQS
+87 SQHTSPQS
-95 ATTDSHDVAAV
+95 ATADSHDVAAV
-106 AAGATSHKEVVFID
+106 ATGATAHKEVVFID
-120 TSVADYQILVD
+120 TSVADYQTLVD

-140 LLDSSKDGLTQ
+140 LLDSGKDGLTQ
-151 MAEWAQTHHGYD
+151 MAEWAQTHSGYD

-222 FLQLLHDTTGADIAA
+222 FLQLLHETTGADIAA

-251 VLETSL
+251 VLETSV
-257 GDIQTSSLSVSH
+257 GDIQAHSLSVSD
-269 YSHLLSMVTFVE
+269 YSHLLSTVTFVDG
-281 NSQEDNDANSNSMF
+281 SQEDSDANSNNMF
-295 VRTIDGADFT
+295 VRTIDGASFT

-312 TGTSASYLDIQEDT
+312 TGTNASYMDIREDT
-326 NPNYQT
+326 DPNYLA

-341 YSLSDRNGGSGM
+341 YSLSDRNNGSGI

-362 YTFDLTGFETQ
+362 YTFDVTGFETQ
-373 LRTGSLTI
+373 LRTGTLTI
-381 YYVKDGVTNS
+381 YYVKDGVTSS
-391 FTLSPGADSFHTY
+391 FSLTPGADAFHTY

-418 TSEDYGLFQNI
+418 TSEDFGLFQNI
-429 IITDVKTASPK
+429 IITDVKTAAPK
-440 DTTSTLTAGA
+440 DSTSTLTAGA

-464 ASATSLLDF
+464 GSATSLMDF
-473 TITDTGASDGVATN
+473 TITDTGASDGVATT
-487 VSQFYANVSGT
+487 VSALYANVSGS

-506 MTFLLSGPDATNVV
+506 MTFLLSGPDATNVA
-520 GTYDSSTGRI
+520 GTYDSSTGRV
-530 TFSSLSLSVAN
+530 TFSGLNVSIADGG
-541 SSSETY
+541 SETY

-552 YNDNTGSNDITDHHT
+552 YNDNTSSNDITDHHT
-567 VVLSVN
+567 VVLSIN
-573 ASNFTTV
+573 ASNVTTG
-580 SGGSTFASSQA
+580 SGSSTFAGAQSS
-591 NVTNGSGASIDVA
+591 VTNGSGASIDVA
-604 ATKLI
+604 ATQLI

-625 TQPVLIAVD
+625 TQPVVYAVD
-634 DRGNIDTDFSGTV
+634 ARGNIDTDFNGSV

-658 GTTSVTASNGTAT
+658 GTTQVTASNGIAT

-685 NFVLTAASGSLVSA
+685 NFVLTAASASLASV

-769 TVNSLSVTS
+769 TVNSLTVTS
-778 GDHDASAT
+778 GDNDGSAT

-810 STNTLALR
+810 SSNTLALR
-818 ATSGGLTA
+818 ATSVGLTA
-826 VNSSSITSTTNTA
+826 INSSSITSTTNTA
-839 PVFSNLNGGATFTE
+839 PVFSNLNGGATYTE
-853 KGSAVVMD
+853 NGSAVVID
-861 NNVTVADTE
+861 NDVTVADTE
-870 LNALNS
+870 LNNQ
-876 GLGNYN
+876 GNYN

-889 RNGGANSNDSF
+889 RNGGANSVDTF
-900 GNSGLLGALTQ
+900 GNSGLLGTLTQ
-911 GQSFTYNGTAVGSVT
+911 GQNFTYNGTAVGSVT
-926 ANSSGTLTL
+926 TNSSGTLTL

-952 LTYANSSND
+952 LTYANTSDD
-961 PPTSVTLNWTFNDG
+961 PPASVTLNWTFNDG
-975 SLNSS
+975 SLNST

-1006 FNEDTAQTFS
+1006 FNEDSAQTFS

-1021 FSDVDSGNT
+1021 FSDVDSGDT
-1030 LQSITIVTAPIA
+1030 LQSITIVTAPTA

-1099 TALSANT
+1099 TALSGNT

-1118 APVISNTSVSKTFN
+1118 APVISNTSVSKTLS

-1143 FGFSDVDSGNTLQSI
+1143 FGFSDVDSGDTLQSI
-1158 TIVTAPGAGELFID
+1158 TIVTGPGAGELFID

-1207 ANGTGYASFTWKVS
+1207 ANGTSYTTFTWKVS
-1221 DGTALSANMGTM
+1221 DGTALSGNTGTM

-1246 SSGATVTLTSTTEDV
+1246 SSGVTVTLTSTTEDV

-1270 LLNNAGY
+1270 LLSNAGY

-1284 ASGIAI
+1284 SSGIAI
-1290 TATAGHG
+1290 TATAGNG

-1309 FNVGTVSGSSALLL
+1309 FSIGTVSDSSALLL
-1323 GSTAQIRYVP
+1323 LAPNAQVRYVP
-1333 DSANGETATLG
+1333 DSANGETATLS

-1349 QTSGTATAGASKGL
+1349 NTSGSATAGSSKGL
-1363 ADTSTSGGSSAFS
+1363 ADTSTTGGSSAFS
-1376 SNSAQASLVVTN
+1376 TNSAQASLVVTS

-1397 TVSTQSATKDTA
+1397 PVSIQSATKDTA
-1409 FSFTVPAGTF
+1409 FSFTVPGGTF
-1419 VDVDSGDTLTLSA
+1419 VDVDSGDTLTLGATQSDGSALPTWLSFNPATRTFSGTPGHSDVGNLTIRITATDGSNASVSTTFGLTVNNSNLPPVVSNPVTDQSIAQNGSFNFTVPGGTFTDPDTGDTLTLSATQADGSALPGWLSFNPTTRTFSGTPGNSDVGNLTIRVTATDGSNASVSTTFGLVVTNVNDAPVVSGSLGGQTAAQNGGFSFTVPAGVFTDPDTGDSLTLSA

-1483 GLTVN
+1483 GL
-1488 NSNLPPVVSTPVTDQ
+1488 
-1503 SIAQN
+1503 
-1508 GSFNFTVP
+1508 
-1516 AGTFTDP
+1516 
-1523 DTGDTLT
+1523 
-1530 LSATRADG
+1530 
-1538 SALPGWLSF
+1538 
-1547 NPTTRTFSGTPGN
+1547 
-1560 GDVGNLTIRV
+1560 
-1570 TATDGSNASVS
+1570 
-1581 TTFGLVVTN
+1581 VVT
-1590 VNDAP
+1590 
-1595 VVSGSLGAQTAA
+1595 GST
-1607 QNGGFSFTV
+1607 
-1616 PAGTFTDPD
+1616 
-1625 TGDTLT
+1625 
-1631 LSATRADGSALPG
+1631 
-1644 WLSFNPTTRT
+1644 
-1654 FSGTPGNGDVGNL
+1654 
-1667 TIRVTATDGSNASVS
+1667 
-1682 TTFGLVVTNVNDAPV
+1682 
-1697 VSGSLGAQ
+1697 
-1705 TAAQNGGFSFTVPA
+1705 
-1719 GTFTDP
+1719 
-1725 DSGDTLTL
+1725 
-1733 SATRADGSALPGW
+1733 
-1746 LSFNPATRTF
+1746 
-1756 SGTPGN
+1756 
-1762 GDVGNLTIRV
+1762 
-1772 TATDGS
+1772 
-1778 NASVSTTFGLVVSG
+1778 
-1792 SSVDNGDP
+1792 VDNGDP
-1800 EFRINGGTSVQPTA
+1800 EFRINGGTSVPPTA

-1819 VTVAPAAPVTLG
+1819 VTVAPAAPITLG
-1831 ALFAPTSLGAL
+1831 ALFGPTSLGAL
-1842 NATSTADNA
+1842 NAGSTATADNA
-1851 TAASTIFQAAQ
+1851 TAASTIFQSAQ
-1862 RAPQVSNAPASQIA
+1862 RAPQVSNVPASQIA

-1912 LAGVFSGISL
+1912 LAGVFSGMSL

-1947 RLTTPLGGVAM
+1947 RLTTPSGGIAL
-1958 QFAPGLERQLQHIG
+1958 QFAPGLEQQLQHIG
-1972 DDMQQRLAAIEQAL
+1972 NDTQQRLAAIEQAL
-1986 LDIGQITVERQQG
+1986 LDIGQITYEQQQG

>member
-6 LFRKKSSHLACSVE
+6 LFRKKSSHPACSVE

-39 AIAATAEQTT
+39 AIVATAEQTT
-49 EAQTTTTQ
+49 ETQTTTSQTTTSQ

-62 TASVGTAAQS
+62 TASADTATQS
-72 DSSNTDGTTD
+72 DNSHADGTTD

-95 ATTDSHDVAAV
+95 ATADSHDVAAV
-106 AAGATSHKEVVFID
+106 ATGATAHKEVVFID
-120 TSVADYQILVD
+120 TSVADYQTLVD

-251 VLETSL
+251 VLETSV
-257 GDIQTSSLSVSH
+257 GDIQANSLSVSH
-269 YSHLLSMVTFVE
+269 YSHLLSTVTFVVD
-281 NSQEDNDANSNSMF
+281 SQEDSDANNNNMF
-295 VRTIDGADFT
+295 VRTVDGASFT

-312 TGTSASYLDIQEDT
+312 TGKNASYLDIQEDT

-341 YSLSDRNGGSGM
+341 YALSDRNGGSGM

-362 YTFDLTGFETQ
+362 YTFDVTGFETQ
-373 LRTGSLTI
+373 LRTGTLTI
-381 YYVKDGVTNS
+381 YYVKDGVTSS
-391 FTLSPGADSFHTY
+391 FSLSPGADAFHTY

-429 IITDVKTASPK
+429 IITDVKTAAPK
-440 DTTSTLTAGA
+440 DSTSTLTAGA

-464 ASATSLLDF
+464 GSATSLMDF
-473 TITDTGASDGVATN
+473 TITDTGASDGVATT
-487 VSQFYANVSGT
+487 VSALYANVSGS
-498 ATSSELSK
+498 ATSSELSH
-506 MTFLLSGPDATNVV
+506 MTFLLNGPDATNVV
-520 GTYDSSTGRI
+520 GTYDSSTGRV
-530 TFSSLSLSVAN
+530 TFSGLNVSVADGG
-541 SSSETY
+541 SETY

-552 YNDNTGSNDITDHHT
+552 YNDNTSSNDITDHHT
-567 VVLSVN
+567 VVLSIN
-573 ASNFTTV
+573 ASNVTTG
-580 SGGSTFASSQA
+580 SGSSTFVGAQSS
-591 NVTNGSGASIDVA
+591 VTNGSGASIDVA

-625 TQPVLIAVD
+625 TQPVVIAVD
-634 DRGNIDTDFSGTV
+634 DRGNIDTDFNSSV

-658 GTTSVTASNGTAT
+658 GTTQVTASNGIAT

-685 NFVLTAASGSLVSA
+685 NFVLTAASASLVSA
-699 TSASINPDV
+699 TSASIDPDV

-720 PTTIQNGQSTS
+720 PTTIQNGQSAS

-769 TVNSLSVTS
+769 TVNSLTVTS

-810 STNTLALR
+810 SSNTLALR

-826 VNSSSITSTTNTA
+826 INSSSITSTTNTA

-870 LNALNS
+870 LDALNS
-876 GLGNYN
+876 GQGNYS

-889 RNGGANSNDSF
+889 RNGGANTDDSF
-900 GNSGLLGALTQ
+900 GNSGLLGSLTQ
-911 GQSFTYNGTAVGSVT
+911 GQNFTYNGTVVGSVT
-926 ANSSGTLTL
+926 TNSSGSLTL

-941 TSAIVNAVLQS
+941 TSAIVSAVLQS
-952 LTYANSSND
+952 LTYNNSSNN
-961 PPTSVTLNWTFNDG
+961 PPSSVTLNWTFNDG

-980 GTNQAVLSITPV
+980 GSNQAVLSIMPV

-1021 FSDVDSGNT
+1021 FSDVDSGDT
-1030 LQSITIVTAPIA
+1030 LQSITIVTAPTA

-1080 TANANGAGYA
+1080 TANANGTGYA

-1099 TALSANT
+1099 TVLSGNT

-1118 APVISNTSVSKTFN
+1118 APVISNTSVSKTLN

-1143 FGFSDVDSGNTLQSI
+1143 FGFSDVDSGDTLQSI
-1158 TIVTAPGAGELFID
+1158 TIVTGPSAGELFID

-1207 ANGTGYASFTWKVS
+1207 ANGTGYTSFTWKVS
-1221 DGTALSANMGTM
+1221 DGTALSGNTGTM

-1246 SSGATVTLTSTTEDV
+1246 SSGVTVTLTSTTEDM

-1270 LLNNAGY
+1270 LLSNAGY

-1284 ASGIAI
+1284 SSGIAI
-1290 TATAGHG
+1290 TATAGNG

-1309 FNVGTVSGSSALLL
+1309 FSIGTVSGSSALLL
-1323 GSTAQIRYVP
+1323 GATAQVRYVP
-1333 DSANGETATLG
+1333 DSANGETATLS

-1349 QTSGTATAGASKGL
+1349 HTSGSATAGSSKGL
-1363 ADTSTSGGSSAFS
+1363 ADTSTTGGSSAFS
-1376 SNSAQASLVVTN
+1376 TNSAQASLVVTS

-1397 TVSTQSATKDTA
+1397 PVSIQSATKDTA
-1409 FSFTVPAGTF
+1409 FSFTVPGGTF

-1432 TQADGS
+1432 TQSDGS
-1438 ALPGWLSFN
+1438 ALPTWLSFN
-1447 PATRTFSGTPGNGDV
+1447 PSTRTFSGTPGHSDV
-1462 GNLTIRVTATDGSNA
+1462 GNLTIRITATDSSNA

-1516 AGTFTDP
+1516 GGTFTDP
-1523 DTGDTLT
+1523 DT
-1530 LSATRADG
+1530 
-1538 SALPGWLSF
+1538 
-1547 NPTTRTFSGTPGN
+1547 
-1560 GDVGNLTIRV
+1560 
-1570 TATDGSNASVS
+1570 
-1581 TTFGLVVTN
+1581 
-1590 VNDAP
+1590 
-1595 VVSGSLGAQTAA
+1595 
-1607 QNGGFSFTV
+1607 
-1616 PAGTFTDPD
+1616 
-1625 TGDTLT
+1625 
-1631 LSATRADGSALPG
+1631 
-1644 WLSFNPTTRT
+1644 
-1654 FSGTPGNGDVGNL
+1654 
-1667 TIRVTATDGSNASVS
+1667 
-1682 TTFGLVVTNVNDAPV
+1682 
-1697 VSGSLGAQ
+1697 
-1705 TAAQNGGFSFTVPA
+1705 
-1719 GTFTDP
+1719 
-1725 DSGDTLTL
+1725 GDTLTL

-1778 NASVSTTFGLVVSG
+1778 NASVSTTFGLVVTNVNDAPVVSG
-1792 SSVDNGDP
+1792 SLGGQTAAQNGGFSFTVPAGVFTDPDTGDTLTLSATQADGSALPGWLSFNPATRTFSGTPGNGDVGNLTIRVTATDGSNASVSTTFGLVVTGSTVDNGDP
-1800 EFRINGGTSVQPTA
+1800 EFRINGGTSAPPTA

-1819 VTVAPAAPVTLG
+1819 VTVAPAAPITLG
-1831 ALFAPTSLGAL
+1831 ALFGPTSLGAL
-1842 NATSTADNA
+1842 NAGSTADNA
-1851 TAASTIFQAAQ
+1851 TAASTIFQSAQ
-1862 RAPQVSNAPASQIA
+1862 RAPQVSNVPASQIA

-1912 LAGVFSGISL
+1912 LAGVFSGMSL

-1940 TNSANTG
+1940 TSSANTG
-1947 RLTTPLGGVAM
+1947 RVTMPSGGVAL
-1958 QFAPGLERQLQHIG
+1958 QFAPGLEQQLQHIG
-1972 DDMQQRLAAIEQAL
+1972 NDTQQRLAAIEQAL
-1986 LDIGQITVERQQG
+1986 LDIGQITYEQQQG